1 MELQKAL
8 STLKAV
14 CDDSVSNGR
23 FRSIDEVS
31 AVTDAYNTIVG
42 VCNYAVAKQKEE
54 QADGDGGEIKEP
66 MPDEEPSPKL
76 VESES

>member
-1 MELQKAL
+1 MDLQKAL

-14 CDDSVSNGR
+14 CDDSVANGR

-31 AVTDAYNTIVG
+31 TVTDAYNTIVG
-42 VCNYAVAKQKEE
+42 ICNYAVAKQKEE
-54 QADGDGGEIKEP
+54 QADGGEIEESKR
-66 MPDEEPSPKL
+66 DAEPSAEL